1 MFSLVNFFGLPP
13 CNKDLALN
21 YSVTI
26 CGQKNKK
33 KDKALQHKL
42 QLGCFYLSHMH
53 ALDIQLI
60 FQNRTP
66 SCLMFHNFGCSA
78 CTEKPQ
84 NETTYLT
91 LKLIFEP
98 CFVDIAASIATTI
111 REFSRNL
118 AILNILVC

>member
-21 YSVTI
+21 YSATI

-91 LKLIFEP
+91 LNLIL
-98 CFVDIAASIATTI
+98 
-111 REFSRNL
+111 SRVL
-118 AILNILVC
+118 LTLPLP

>member
-1 MFSLVNFFGLPP
+1 ME
-13 CNKDLALN
+13 K
-21 YSVTI
+21 
-26 CGQKNKK
+26 KKK
-33 KDKALQHKL
+33 KDIALQHKL
-42 QLGCFYLSHMH
+42 QHGCSYLSHMH

-91 LKLIFEP
+91 LNLIFEP

-111 REFSRNL
+111 
-118 AILNILVC
+118 